1 VADLLPAA
9 GRGGT
14 IRLLW
19 LIDSLA
25 AGGAEALTVAFARAL
40 AAGRAG
46 GGAELE
52 VAYLKSLGGNPLEEE
67 LRAAGVPVTGLG
79 ARNLRDLAAFR
90 RLLALVRSGRF
101 DLVHAHL
108 AYASIW
114 GLLAGRATGRPVVAT
129 LHVRPPAAPAWS
141 REGLRRRLLV
151 AAANRWAARAL
162 AVSGAVR
169 DAWTAAGLASER
181 VTVVHNGV
189 DVGGVRLGAGEAG
202 AARAAIRR
210 ELGVAADAPLA
221 LTVSVLRPGKGLEV
235 LLEAVPAVL
244 DALHRARF
252 AVVGDGPAREPL
264 QASAAA
270 AGLTAALVWTGFRRD
285 VPDLLAAA
293 DLFVLP
299 SLDDAFP
306 TALLE
311 AMAAGLPV
319 VATRAGGIPEI
330 VDDGATGRLVPPG
343 DPAALARAVAA
354 LLGDPAARRALGRA
368 GRRRVAERF
377 STAVWLGRL
386 EAVYAE
392 ALGRPVTLRPGTPHP
407 VAPAEPEEPA
417 ARPAGKLAR
426 EAGA

>member
-1 VADLLPAA
+1 
-9 GRGGT
+9 
-14 IRLLW
+14 
-19 LIDSLA
+19 
-25 AGGAEALTVAFARAL
+25 
-40 AAGRAG
+40 
-46 GGAELE
+46 
-52 VAYLKSLGGNPLEEE
+52 LKSLGGNPLEEE

-101 DLVHAHL
+101 DLVHSHL

-114 GLLAGRATGRPVVAT
+114 GLLASRMTGRPVVVT
-129 LHVRPPAAPAWS
+129 LHVRPPFAPAWS

-151 AAANRWAARAL
+151 AVANRWAARAL
-162 AVSGAVR
+162 AVSGAAR
-169 DAWTAAGLASER
+169 DAWAAAGLAPER
-181 VTVVHNGV
+181 LTVVHNGV
-189 DVGGVRLGAGEAG
+189 DVGGVRRGAGEA

-221 LTVSVLRPGKGLEV
+221 LTVSVLRAGKGLEV

-244 DALHRARF
+244 DALPRARF
-252 AVVGDGPAREPL
+252 AVVGDGPARDSL

-285 VPDLLAAA
+285 VPALLAAA

-330 VDDGATGRLVPPG
+330 VDDGATGVLVPAE

-354 LLGDPAARRALGRA
+354 LLADPAARRALGRA

-377 STAVWLGRL
+377 STADWLGRL
-386 EAVYAE
+386 ERVYAE
-392 ALGRPVTLRPGTPHP
+392 ALGRPVTLRPGAPH
-407 VAPAEPEEPA
+407 PA
-417 ARPAGKLAR
+417 ARPARKLAR
-426 EAGA
+426 EAGI